1 MGVMDIRTFRN
12 GVSIFGVLFIKESNT
27 VQIRPH
33 GSLKEIVRLNIQS
46 IGELQRFAVEWY
58 YKNIYH
64 QNFGGREMAPYEVVL
79 KNY

>member
-1 MGVMDIRTFRN
+1 MGVLDIRTLGN
-12 GVSIFGVLFIKESNT
+12 KVIVFGILFVKESNT

-33 GSLKEIVRLNIQS
+33 GTLKEVVRLNIQT
-46 IGELQRFAVEWY
+46 IGDLQRFAVEWY

>member
-1 MGVMDIRTFRN
+1 MGVMDVHTSVDKVI
-12 GVSIFGVLFIKESNT
+12 IFGVLFVKESDT
-27 VQIRPH
+27 VQIRPW
-33 GSLKEIVRLNIQS
+33 GTLKEVVRINIQS

-64 QNFGGREMAPYEVVL
+64 QNFGGKEMAPYEVVL

>member
-1 MGVMDIRTFRN
+1 MGVLDIRTLGN
-12 GVSIFGVLFIKESNT
+12 KVIVFGILFVKEFDT
-27 VQIRPH
+27 VQICPH
-33 GSLKEIVRLNIQS
+33 GTLKEVVRLNIQT
-46 IGELQRFAVEWY
+46 IGDLQRFAVEWY

>member
-1 MGVMDIRTFRN
+1 MRVLDVHTSGDKVI
-12 GVSIFGVLFIKESNT
+12 IFGVLFIKESNI
-27 VQIRPH
+27 VQICPH
-33 GSLKEIVRLNIQS
+33 GTIKEAVRLNIQT
-46 IGELQRFAVEWY
+46 IGDLQRFAIEWY